1 MLSSSEINHAGSVN
15 PTAAPR
21 ACPAITIVKAVTL
34 SCGANHVLANFA
46 GELHKKGCPTAQTT
60 YPAAQIQK
68 LSFIRHLIA
77 IPRVVDIVPISTASL
92 HPCSSIIKLLGKVKT
107 I

>member
-1 MLSSSEINHAGSVN
+1 MKNAGSVN

-21 ACPAITIVKAVTL
+21 AYPAITIVRAVTL
-34 SCGANHVLANFA
+34 SLGANQVLASFA
-46 GELHKKGCPTAQTT
+46 GELHKNGYPTAHTT

-68 LSFIRHLIA
+68 LSLMRHLIA
-77 IPRVVDIVPISTASL
+77 IPKVVEMVPISTANL
-92 HPCSSIIKLLGKVKT
+92 HPCSSIMKLLGKVKH

>member
-1 MLSSSEINHAGSVN
+1 MNHAGRVK

-21 ACPAITIVKAVTL
+21 ACPAITTVNAVTL
-34 SCGANHVLANFA
+34 SCGANQVLANFA
-46 GELHKKGCPTAQTT
+46 GELHKNGYPTAHTT

-68 LSFIRHLIA
+68 LSLIKHLIP
-77 IPRVVDIVPISTASL
+77 IPRVVEMVPISTASL
-92 HPCSSIIKLLGKVKT
+92 QPCSSIIKLLGNVKH